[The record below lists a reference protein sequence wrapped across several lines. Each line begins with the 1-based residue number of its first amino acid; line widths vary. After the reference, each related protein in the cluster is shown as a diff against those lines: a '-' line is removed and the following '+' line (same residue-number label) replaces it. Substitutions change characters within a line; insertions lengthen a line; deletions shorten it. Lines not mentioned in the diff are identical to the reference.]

1 MSPSVPGA
9 VKIAGAG
16 LLAAGTVAAGTAIGI
31 AVQRRLVARA
41 IRQDA
46 DWVLPHFTPDVHQ
59 VVMRDGTSLHV
70 EIDEC
75 SDADDPVTVILCHG
89 YALSSASM
97 VFQRAA
103 LLGRARVIS
112 YDQRSHGRSGRSVGQ
127 TQTVDELGADLMTI
141 IERMAPEGPL
151 LLVGHSMGG
160 MTVMALA
167 DQHPE
172 LFGERVRGVM
182 LMSTTAGDFTT
193 VSFGMP
199 AVLRTAVH
207 RAMPA
212 MASMLARGKG
222 IVETGRRAGS
232 DLTEIVFRAYSFGA
246 SPSRQASEFVAD
258 MIDSTPMDVL
268 AEFLPALQEHD
279 KFHALPT
286 LAQCDVVVVVGDQ
299 DRLTP
304 VVHSERL
311 AACIRGAQLAI
322 IVGGGHMVG
331 IEYHD
336 EVDHLLLEQL
346 ERVQAQLQQPTAQ
359 AASS

>member
-1 MSPSVPGA
+1 MSPSVPNA

-41 IRQDA
+41 IHDDA
-46 DWVLPHFTPDVHQ
+46 DWVMPVFTPDVHQ
-59 VVMRDGTSLHV
+59 VLMRDGTSLHV
-70 EIDEC
+70 EV
-75 SDADDPVTVILCHG
+75 DACPGTETPVTVVLCHG

-103 LLGRARVIS
+103 LQGRARVIS
-112 YDQRSHGRSGRSVGQ
+112 YDQRSHGRSGRGVE
-127 TQTVDELGADLMTI
+127 TTHTVDELGVDLMTI
-141 IERMAPEGPL
+141 IDRLAPEGPL

-172 LFGERVRGVM
+172 LFAERVRGVM

-199 AVLRTAVH
+199 AIMRTVVH

-212 MASMLARGKG
+212 MASVLARGKG
-222 IVETGRRAGS
+222 LVETGRRASS

-246 SPSRQASEFVAD
+246 SPSREASEFVAG

-279 KFHALPT
+279 KFSALPT

-311 AACIRGAQLAI
+311 AACIRGSQLAI
-322 IVGGGHMVG
+322 VVGGGHMVG
-331 IEYHD
+331 IEYHH
-336 EVDHLLLEQL
+336 EVDQLLLEL
-346 ERVQAQLQQPTAQ
+346 LDRVQAGLPEHITR
-359 AASS
+359 AAS